1 MKEMFKIAHRGRYK
15 HKLRSEFSKT
25 GEKSKKKREKFKE
38 KEMTVQVCTMQY
50 VGN

>member
-25 GEKSKKKREKFKE
+25 GEKSKKKREIQRKRNDCAS
-38 KEMTVQVCTMQY
+38 VHYAVCR
-50 VGN
+50 

>member
-1 MKEMFKIAHRGRYK
+1 MKEMFKIAHRGRYQN
-15 HKLRSEFSKT
+15 KLRSEFSKT
-25 GEKSKKKREKFKE
+25 GEKSKKREKFKE